1 MKLITKRISLVGLI
15 IVLLSTGMTSCK
27 QEVVKAKEFKVYTGP
42 EGVDVTSI
50 YKVEV
55 EGENVPVYKTK
66 VATDSPIPRLNHSRS
81 KFGYASLASFDMG
94 NEAVELSITYSEAIN
109 DVKFLPSSLGITS
122 KIEGNKV
129 FFTVKEPSK
138 LTIEFNGDWHESL
151 HVFANPMET
160 NIPDPKDPNVLYF
173 GPGLHEVTHVKIPS
187 NTTVYIAG
195 GAYIK
200 AVVDPKEEKIENMI
214 SQNLTPPTFFMEGEN
229 ITIRGRGIIDQAA
242 IPKKKRRYTIFA
254 QHSKNIKLEGF
265 TILDTS
271 HWTIPLQASDNIH
284 VYNVKILGWR
294 GNSDGVDISN
304 SRDVLVENCFMR
316 TLDDAVVVKSFKGKG
331 EVKNIH
337 ARKCVVWNELAHA
350 LSIGAEIQ
358 ENVTNVLFEDCD
370 VIHDKGRETALRVYH
385 CDDAVISDVTFQNIR
400 IEEARRLISCWI
412 GKTRW
417 TESEERG
424 NVRNVIFKDIT
435 ATSAPIDSTL
445 TGFQDGTDW
454 KPYIIK
460 DHASMRLIGFDEKHT
475 IEGVI
480 FENVIL
486 DGEPVKASQ
495 VITNEFVKAV
505 KFN

>member
-1 MKLITKRISLVGLI
+1 MKLIKTRILSISLMLVCI
-15 IVLLSTGMTSCK
+15 AIVTTACK
-27 QEVVKAKEFKVYTGP
+27 KEDIQIKEFKVYAAP
-42 EGVDVTSI
+42 EGVDVSSI
-50 YKVEV
+50 YIVEV
-55 EGENVPVYKTK
+55 EGQNVPVYKTK

-81 KFGYASLASFDMG
+81 KFGYASLASFDIG
-94 NEAVELSITYSEAIN
+94 KDEVELSVTYSETIK
-109 DVKFLPSSLGITS
+109 DVKILPSSLEIDAR
-122 KIEGNKV
+122 IEDNKV
-129 FFTVKEPSK
+129 FFTVNKPSA

-160 NIPDPKDPNVLYF
+160 NIPDPKDPKVMYF
-173 GPGLHEVTHVKIPS
+173 GPGLHEVTHIKIPE

-200 AVVDPKEEKIENMI
+200 AIVDAEEQPIEKMI

-254 QHSKNIKLEGF
+254 QHSKNINIEGV
-265 TILDTS
+265 TILDPS
-271 HWTIPLQASDNIH
+271 HWTIPLQATDDIHVDNI
-284 VYNVKILGWR
+284 KILGWR

-304 SRDVLVENCFMR
+304 SRNALVENCFMR
-316 TLDDAVVVKSFKGKG
+316 TLDDAVVIKSFKGKG

-337 ARKCVVWNELAHA
+337 TRKCVIWNELAHS

-358 ENVTNVLFEDCD
+358 ENVTNVIFEDCD

-385 CDDAVISDVTFQNIR
+385 CDDALISDVIFRDIR

-424 NVRNVIFKDIT
+424 NVRNVIFKDIV
-435 ATSAPIDSTL
+435 ATSAPIDTTL

-460 DHASMRLIGFDEKHT
+460 DHASMQLIGFDDTHT
-475 IEGVI
+475 IEGVT

-486 DGEPVKASQ
+486 DGNKVKANQ
-495 VITNEFVKAV
+495 VITNDFVKGV
-505 KFN
+505 RFN